1 MLPKSDKKVNEDAAP
16 EADRRVERSQHYQM
30 ELTEHL
36 LEYLRILIECDQ
48 RAKKRGTGV

>member
-1 MLPKSDKKVNEDAAP
+1 MLPKSDKKVNEDAVP
-16 EADRRVERSQHYQM
+16 EADRRVERSQQSHI

-36 LEYLRILIECDQ
+36 LEYFRILIEGDQ